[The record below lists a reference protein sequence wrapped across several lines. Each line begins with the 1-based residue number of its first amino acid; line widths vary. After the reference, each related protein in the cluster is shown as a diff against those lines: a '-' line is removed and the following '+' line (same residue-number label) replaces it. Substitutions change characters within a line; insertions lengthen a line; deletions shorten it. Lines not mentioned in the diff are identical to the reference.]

1 LTQDQFVKFIGA
13 IVLSD
18 GLSGQIKSDP
28 SDQTI
33 TTIANQKDA
42 NLSPKEIAF
51 IRDRIADIDNFCIAI
66 QPIKYDGNGG
76 KSR

>member
-1 LTQDQFVKFIGA
+1 M
-13 IVLSD
+13 LSD

-66 QPIKYDGNGG
+66 QPIEFDRKTG
-76 KSR
+76 KSA